1 MIRMILRGV
10 LLAAAVSLAACG
22 GSTGTCNPV
31 TGGNVC
37 DGTDTPTTQVV
48 ARLTLALS
56 APQMNNSGGETI
68 TATVTAVNS
77 ANQTVAEAPVLIS
90 VDSDAEIAVAGAA
103 TDANG
108 ELRGTVRI
116 GENRSN
122 RTITVTA
129 AAANGVTVA
138 KSFLVVGAE
147 LTATAVPAVIGP
159 SQPGQ
164 IKYRLIDANG
174 NAMTSVSIVVTG
186 PGGVETAATTGSNG
200 EYDYNY
206 TSPTATGNLVI
217 RATAGGDT
225 SETTVL
231 VQAAGSGT
239 IPPVNSATSPILS
252 ASVSANPSVIAINTS
267 GTSNQSQIRALFLTA
282 GNAPVQN
289 IRVRFDLKGDANNVG
304 GSFTTLD
311 NIVYSNANGVATSA
325 YVSGTRGSPTDGVT
339 IRACWDYTDFAS
351 PTACPNE
358 VTTTLTIK
366 DDPVSVSIGTNNL
379 VGTGT
384 SGLTYVKRYVVQVV
398 DSSGLA
404 KPGVQISPS
413 LDLLK
418 YLKGTWE
425 IVGDIWVQFPQAS
438 CDNED
443 LNRNNVY
450 EVYSDGWDEDVNH
463 SFNLTPGRP
472 ALDPVKA
479 DVGISFE
486 GESRTDDKGQ
496 VVLRIEYP
504 QDMGSWVQFNIL
516 VSASGVSG
524 TEGRANYEGILSVP
538 ASAVNNVDAEPPFR
552 TSRYGVQGSALVSK
566 SFNGRTH
573 LLCTNPN

>member
-37 DGTDTPTTQVV
+37 EGTDTPPTQVV
-48 ARLTLALS
+48 ARLTLTLS
-56 APQMNNSGGETI
+56 APQIGNSGGESI
-68 TATVTAVNS
+68 TATVTAVNA
-77 ANQTVAEAPVLIS
+77 ANQTVAEAPVIIG
-90 VDSDAEIAVAGAA
+90 VDSNAEIVVAGAA

-129 AAANGVTVA
+129 VAANGVTVT

-147 LTATAVPAVIGP
+147 LTATAVPAVITP

-164 IKYRLIDANG
+164 VKYRLIDANG
-174 NAMTSVSIVVTG
+174 NAMASMPIVITG
-186 PGGVETAATTGSNG
+186 PGGVETTATTGSNG
-200 EYDYNY
+200 DYDYNY
-206 TSPTATGNLVI
+206 TSPTATGNLVL
-217 RATAGGDT
+217 RASAGGDT
-225 SETTVL
+225 TETTVL

-239 IPPVNSATSPILS
+239 IPPVNPAVSPVLS
-252 ASVSANPSVIAINTS
+252 ASVSANPSVISINTS
-267 GTSNQSQIRALFLTA
+267 GSTANQSQIRAVFLTA
-282 GNAPVQN
+282 NNAPVQN
-289 IRVRFDLKGDANNVG
+289 IRVKFNLAGDANSVG
-304 GSFTTLD
+304 GSFTTLN

-325 YVSGTRGSPTDGVT
+325 YIAGSRGSPTDGVT
-339 IRACWDYTDFAS
+339 IQACWSYTDVVDCSNA
-351 PTACPNE
+351 

-379 VGTGT
+379 VANGA

-404 KPGVQISPS
+404 KPGVQVTPS

-418 YLKGTWE
+418 YFKGTWE
-425 IVGDIWVQFPQAS
+425 VVGDVWAQFPQAS

-443 LNRNNVY
+443 LNRNNFY
-450 EVYSDGWDEDVNH
+450 EVYSDGWDEDVNR

-472 ALDPVKA
+472 ALDPLKA
-479 DVGISFE
+479 DVAISFD
-486 GESRTDDKGQ
+486 GDSRTDDKGQ
-496 VVLRIEYP
+496 VVLRIEYA
-504 QDMGSWVQFNIL
+504 QDLGSWVQFNIL
-516 VSASGVSG
+516 VAASGVSG
-524 TEGRANYEGILSVP
+524 TEGRANYEGVLPVP
-538 ASAVNNVDAEPPFR
+538 ASAVNDVNAEPPFR
-552 TSRYGVQGSALVSK
+552 TSRYGIQGSALVSK
-566 SFNGRTH
+566 IYNGRTH
-573 LLCTNPN
+573 LLCSNPN